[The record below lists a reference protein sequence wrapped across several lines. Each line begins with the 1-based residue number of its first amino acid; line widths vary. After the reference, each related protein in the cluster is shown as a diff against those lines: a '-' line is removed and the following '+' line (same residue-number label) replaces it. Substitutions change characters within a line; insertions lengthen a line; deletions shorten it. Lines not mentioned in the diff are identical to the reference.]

1 MGNQTQDS
9 RILKRRI
16 VAYGA
21 MGAAAVLLIVV
32 IILIVSA
39 FGKPASPSSSP
50 TPPATGTQQATTLEP
65 TDVPTEEPTDPP
77 TVPPVTETKMY
88 VKINSGSI
96 NLREGQ
102 SADTAKLAEIAKGE
116 IVTVLLYAE
125 GADSWS
131 QISYGDKTGYVKTS
145 FLAELPRALD
155 AAVNVEQSM
164 NLRSEANT
172 TSSVVATL
180 MPNAKVTITQFT
192 NSEWVKIVTEDG
204 KVGYCKLRYLKD
216 VA

>member
-1 MGNQTQDS
+1 MN
-9 RILKRRI
+9 IRRI
-16 VAYGA
+16 KVGGVYGQSNA
-21 MGAAAVLLIVV
+21 GFKNTKEKNRCIRSDGSGGSAADRGDYSHCQCVREARIA
-32 IILIVSA
+32 IKFTDA
-39 FGKPASPSSSP
+39 ARQPARSR
-50 TPPATGTQQATTLEP
+50 QRRLEP

-145 FLAELPRALD
+145 FLAELPARA
-155 AAVNVEQSM
+155 
-164 NLRSEANT
+164 
-172 TSSVVATL
+172 
-180 MPNAKVTITQFT
+180 
-192 NSEWVKIVTEDG
+192 
-204 KVGYCKLRYLKD
+204 
-216 VA
+216 